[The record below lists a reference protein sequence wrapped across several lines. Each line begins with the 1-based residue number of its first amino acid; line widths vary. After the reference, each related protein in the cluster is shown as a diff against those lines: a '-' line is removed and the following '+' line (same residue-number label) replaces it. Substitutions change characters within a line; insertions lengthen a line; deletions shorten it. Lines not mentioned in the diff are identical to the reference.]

1 MEITI
6 IRYISIL
13 LSLLILYPSLLYASN
28 IKFEK
33 LTLEDGLSQSVVLD
47 VVQDSS
53 GFLWIAT
60 QDGLN
65 RYDGSEFKIFKYSPL
80 DSSTI
85 PDNWINALAVGNNST
100 LWIGTFR
107 SGLTRL
113 NLKSYKFTQIVLDST
128 EHDVTFP
135 ITKIIPFQNYLFVA
149 TMGNG
154 FFIID
159 LLQNRI
165 KHFKSNSTTMNYDN
179 VRSAILENEK
189 YLWLGC
195 SNGIFKFNVKTE
207 NFIKVFEDELSD
219 NYILSMMQDSNKNL
233 WIGTREGLN
242 IYSISQ
248 NKIFTYSNSA
258 QLENNLSDETIVDIH
273 QDSFG
278 FVWVGTWKGGL
289 NKTNLSINSA
299 KFDYSKIQF
308 QVFTHLTNDNSSV
321 SGNYIRKIFEDKSKL
336 LWIGTWGS
344 ALSKCNINNPKFYT
358 VTSNKE
364 DKIHT
369 SHSFIRTFTMDKD
382 NRLWVGT
389 AGGGLDIFNPQK
401 NKFINYSFTK
411 KLPNT
416 IATNR
421 VYSLKTDSVGDI
433 WIGLGAGLVK
443 WNSKSNKFIYF
454 DISKDISGVQKQL
467 LINGIEEYDGYM
479 IITSNR
485 GMFAYDR
492 NIDKF
497 LEFKVH
503 INDSLKTLDFQK
515 EITSLFKDRENNFW
529 LGTTKSFLY
538 KFVIKKASEG
548 YLVVEK
554 IDEYNSRIETKYIGR
569 KRVNN
574 IYQDS
579 KGYIWIATSL
589 GLLRFDEGKDK
600 FKVFT
605 ENEGLPNDIVYSVLE
620 DNQNNIWAS
629 TNKGLAKLTSKSNGY
644 AITHYDI
651 SDGLQDNEFNQS
663 SCYKGKDG
671 ILYFGGINGYSYFN
685 PEKIRDNSNI
695 PNTVVTKIKLFNKEI
710 RNLNKVLSRKEIV
723 VDYSD
728 KMLTFDFASLEFTNP
743 NKNKYAYKL
752 EGFDDF
758 WINNGNENSATY
770 TNLYPG
776 SYKLKIKSSN
786 NDGIWGKE
794 KLALS
799 VIVNPPF
806 WMTWWFILLAILL
819 ITLIIVVVYNYR
831 VNRLLEMERLRT
843 KIASD
848 LHDEV
853 GSLLTQISISADL
866 INYDSNIDKIKG
878 RGSLIRNKSRE
889 IMGAMSDVIWSIDAR
904 NDKLE
909 NLIDRMQDFA
919 SSLLDEKDILLDF
932 QKSVH
937 NSNKELKIDLRQN
950 IFLIFKEAINNSV
963 KYSDCTKI
971 TVNISYLTKE
981 FTMKISDN
989 GKGMDLTKQYKG
1001 NGLKNMKMRAD
1012 RISGKIKF
1020 ESKNGLTIFV
1030 ILNKL

>member
-1 MEITI
+1 MESTI

-13 LSLLILYPSLLYASN
+13 LRLLLFLSSYLYASN
-28 IKFEK
+28 IKFNR

-53 GFLWIAT
+53 GFIWIAT

-65 RYDGSEFKIFKYSPL
+65 RYDGTEFEIFKYSPL

-85 PDNWINALAVGNNST
+85 PDNWINALAVGNDST

-107 SGLTRL
+107 SGLTKL
-113 NLKSYKFTQIVLDST
+113 NLKSYKFTQTILDST
-128 EHDVTFP
+128 EHNITFP
-135 ITKIIPFQNYLFVA
+135 ITKIIPFQKYLFVA

-159 LLQNRI
+159 LQQDII
-165 KHFKSNSTTMNYDN
+165 KHFKSSSATLNYNN
-179 VRSAILENEK
+179 VRSALLESEK

-195 SNGIFKFNVKTE
+195 SNGMFKFNIKTE
-207 NFIKVFEDELSD
+207 SIIKVFENRLSD
-219 NYILSMMQDSNKNL
+219 NYILSIMQDSNKNL

-242 IYSISQ
+242 IYSVSQ
-248 NKIFTYSNSA
+248 KKIFVYSNST
-258 QLENNLSDETIVDIH
+258 QIENKLSDETIIDIH

-278 FVWVGTWKGGL
+278 FVWVGTWRGGL
-289 NKTNLSINSA
+289 NKTKLNINST

-308 QVFTHLTNDNSSV
+308 QVFKNSTNNNSSI
-321 SGNYIRKIFEDKSKL
+321 SGNYIRKTFEDKSKL

-344 ALSKCNINNPKFYT
+344 ALSKCNINTPKFYT
-358 VTSNKE
+358 ITSNME
-364 DKIHT
+364 DDVHT
-369 SHSFIRTFTMDKD
+369 SHSFIRAFTMDKD
-382 NRLWVGT
+382 KRLWVGT

-401 NKFINYSFTK
+401 NKFVNYSFTK

-421 VYSLKTDSVGDI
+421 VYALKTDSAGDI
-433 WIGLGAGLVK
+433 WIGLGAGLVR
-443 WNSKSNKFIYF
+443 WNSKSNKFICF
-454 DISKDISGVQKQL
+454 DISKDIRSMQKHL

-479 IITSNR
+479 VITSNS
-485 GMFAYDR
+485 GIFVYNR
-492 NIDKF
+492 NSSKF
-497 LEFKVH
+497 LELKIYV
-503 INDSLKTLDFQK
+503 NDSLKTLDFQK
-515 EITSLFKDRENNFW
+515 EITSLFKDRKNNFW

-538 KFVIKKASEG
+538 KFVITKNSEG
-548 YLVVEK
+548 NLVVEK
-554 IDEYNSRIETKYIGR
+554 MHEYNSRIDPKYIGR

-579 KGYIWIATSL
+579 KGYLWIATSL
-589 GLLRFDEGKDK
+589 GLLRFDEGKNK
-600 FKVFT
+600 FEVFT
-605 ENEGLPNDIVYSVLE
+605 ENEGLPNDIVYAVLE
-620 DNQNNIWAS
+620 DNENNIWAS
-629 TNKGLAKLTSKSNGY
+629 TNKGLAKLTPKSNGY
-644 AITHYDI
+644 TITHFDI

-663 SCYKGKDG
+663 SCYKAKDG

-685 PEKIRDNSNI
+685 PEKIKDNFNI
-695 PNTVVTKIKLFNKEI
+695 PNTVITKIKVFNKEI
-710 RNLNKVLSRKEIV
+710 KNLNKVLYSKEIV

-728 KMLTFDFASLEFTNP
+728 KMLTFYFASLEFTNHD
-743 NKNKYAYKL
+743 KNEYAYKL
-752 EGFDDF
+752 EGFDEF
-758 WINNGNENSATY
+758 WINNGNKNSATY

-786 NDGIWGKE
+786 NDAIWGKE
-794 KLALS
+794 KFVLN

-806 WMTWWFILLAILL
+806 WMTWWFILLSILL

-866 INYDSNIDKIKG
+866 INYDSNIDKIKK

-889 IMGAMSDVIWSIDAR
+889 IMGTMSDVIWSIDAR

-909 NLIDRMQDFA
+909 NLVDRMQDFA
-919 SSLLDEKDILLDF
+919 SSLLEEKDILMDF
-932 QKSVH
+932 QKNIN
-937 NSNKELKIDLRQN
+937 NSNKNLKIDFRQN
-950 IFLIFKEAINNSV
+950 LFLIFKEALNNSV
-963 KYSDCTKI
+963 KYSECTKI
-971 TVNISYLTKE
+971 TVNISYQKE

-1001 NGLKNMKMRAD
+1001 NGLKNMKMRAN
-1012 RISGKIKF
+1012 RIGGKIKF
-1020 ESKNGLTIFV
+1020 ESTNGLTIY
-1030 ILNKL
+1030 ITLNKL